1 MKQRQPDLFTEDY
14 HINRSNVYP
23 SLDKAFFQI
32 WYGPKEVGKTTE
44 ARMLVRQ
51 VSMAGQPVLY
61 LSYKDLYTFDP
72 FLKCFITYLEL
83 PKDSRFPEMTFS
95 YLERALINE
104 HAATKTAPLLVIDDI
119 NRASADDVLRWVT
132 MGSLGEFLG
141 EWKTVLIT
149 SPGEG
154 IEKIHRV
161 SDSSRAKKVIFGN
174 VPREE
179 AYKYLRKVKAIE
191 GLQACWIW
199 HVVGG
204 KPGDLKKLV
213 PSVSAEELT
222 KADVEYLRDVTLREI
237 VEDAYKEAQKSLG
250 DNAKRNCFEDV
261 LLALSDHTRGIRN
274 GTVGQEKCLRDRE
287 LKRVLN
293 VMTIK
298 N

>member
-119 NRASADDVLRWVT
+119 NRASADDVLRWVR
-132 MGSLGEFLG
+132 SE
-141 EWKTVLIT
+141 
-149 SPGEG
+149 
-154 IEKIHRV
+154 
-161 SDSSRAKKVIFGN
+161 SSWEN
-174 VPREE
+174 
-179 AYKYLRKVKAIE
+179 
-191 GLQACWIW
+191 
-199 HVVGG
+199 G
-204 KPGDLKKLV
+204 K
-213 PSVSAEELT
+213 LT
-222 KADVEYLRDVTLREI
+222 GR
-237 VEDAYKEAQKSLG
+237 
-250 DNAKRNCFEDV
+250 
-261 LLALSDHTRGIRN
+261 
-274 GTVGQEKCLRDRE
+274 RDRKDPSCIRFKQSE
-287 LKRVLN
+287 KSHIRECS
-293 VMTIK
+293 TRRSI
-298 N
+298 